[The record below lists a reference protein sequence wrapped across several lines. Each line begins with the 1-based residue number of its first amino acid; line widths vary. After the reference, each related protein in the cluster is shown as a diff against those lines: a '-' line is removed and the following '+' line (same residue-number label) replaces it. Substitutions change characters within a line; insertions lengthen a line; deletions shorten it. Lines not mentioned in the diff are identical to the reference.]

1 MRTAFG
7 VLPSYCWWTLELL
20 GERDYLVP
28 LLPLDFMGIE
38 ERKDGGGVLVG
49 GCLGAEWSFR
59 PIRSGHGACLTTT
72 NP

>member
-38 ERKDGGGVLVG
+38 ERKGWGVCVGGGVAWVLNG
-49 GCLGAEWSFR
+49 ALGPFDLATG
-59 PIRSGHGACLTTT
+59 PV
-72 NP
+72 

>member
-38 ERKDGGGVLVG
+38 ERKGWGVCVGGGLP
-49 GCLGAEWSFR
+49 GC
-59 PIRSGHGACLTTT
+59 
-72 NP
+72 